1 MLIIY
6 RLAINIVIFF
16 SPIIILIRIL
26 KKKEDLTRWREKFSI
41 FTKKKTKGKL
51 IWFHGASAVS
61 YTHLTLPTS
70 DLV

>member
-41 FTKKKTKGKL
+41 FTKKKN
-51 IWFHGASAVS
+51 
-61 YTHLTLPTS
+61 
-70 DLV
+70 